1 MLKKDFN
8 IDDLERY
15 HRKKFE
21 IISKIQDLRD
31 LIAEAKV
38 QEECVVKVG
47 VMELNINAYDEE
59 YSDSMTGFSEHIVK
73 ALEDIQTEYIK
84 RFESIKIGD

>member
-21 IISKIQDLRD
+21 LISKIQDLRD
-31 LIAEAKV
+31 LIKAIREEKICLIEA
-38 QEECVVKVG
+38 CD
-47 VMELNINAYDEE
+47 MEFSIDKYDDC
-59 YSDSMTGFSEHIVK
+59 YSDCETGFSEHIVK
-73 ALEDIQTEYIK
+73 ALEVIQDEYVK
-84 RFESIKIGD
+84 TFESIKIGD